1 MELNNNTPIYSF
13 ISSAIKEKN
22 NLIKENV
29 LLGNINFPDKIL
41 YSPKILMQ
49 SEDHIMF
56 LDNLSNKISLEKIK
70 EEKQILNNK
79 IEISNIKIKNI
90 KKQYNYESAK
100 KPLNKNKNI
109 LPKLLPSNILPTIK
123 EKSKQK
129 PIKTKLLIEIK
140 PLPTKKSNQLLI
152 DKMLNKENEYDLEQ
166 NAKEFIRKINNFKIN
181 NITLKKQKQK
191 RDLLRLKQ
199 EIAIAEKRKQRE
211 EYELLKKREE
221 MKQNILKR
229 QYMKDFNNYNM
240 NPPKVHR
247 YHYYN
252 PNSAKK
258 RNKISK
264 NFSYAYNNYNNNE
277 YIYQYYNNNNI
288 NNINNINNGYNI
300 YPNINPYPQMI
311 VNNFN
316 DNEIR
321 NTENLGHMQNESNN
335 NSNII
340 YKDSNNYSIIN
351 ETRSNNSILNTSE
364 KKHLYYF
371 NDLKYEN

>member
-41 YSPKILMQ
+41 YSPKILME
-49 SEDHIMF
+49 SEEHIMF

-70 EEKQILNNK
+70 EEKRILNDK

-109 LPKLLPSNILPTIK
+109 LPKLLPSNRLPTIK
-123 EKSKQK
+123 EKNKQK

-229 QYMKDFNNYNM
+229 QFMKDFNNYNM

-258 RNKISK
+258 RNKIQK
-264 NFSYAYNNYNNNE
+264 NFSYAYNNNE
-277 YIYQYYNNNNI
+277 YIYQYYNN
-288 NNINNINNGYNI
+288 NNINNGYNI

-311 VNNFN
+311 VNNIN